1 MLVLVLD
8 SSTPAVTAAL
18 AEITDDVRLLA
29 SRRTVDARAH
39 GELLS
44 PQIAACLAES
54 GATAADLTAVVA
66 GLGPG
71 PFTGLRV
78 GLVTA
83 ASVAHALDIPT
94 YGVNSLDALGHAA
107 GTDLAGTDLAGTD
120 LASDDLA
127 GSDAATGRVLAA
139 TDARRREIYWAVYAA
154 DGRRLTDP
162 AVGAPAAVAEALA
175 GLGVTTAVGDGA
187 LRYAE
192 LLGVP
197 VRPEPRYPDALA
209 LARLAA
215 DRVRTAAPTE
225 PLTPCYLRRPD
236 AVAAAGRKPV
246 LQ

>member
-44 PQIAACLAES
+44 PQIAACLTES
-54 GATAADLTAVVA
+54 GAAAADLTAVVA

-107 GTDLAGTDLAGTD
+107 GTDLAGTDLAG
-120 LASDDLA
+120 SDLA

-162 AVGAPAAVAEALA
+162 AVGAPATVAEALA

-197 VRPEPRYPDALA
+197 VRPEPRYPDALP

-215 DRVRTAAPTE
+215 DRVRIAAPTE

>member
-44 PQIAACLAES
+44 PQIAACLTES
-54 GATAADLTAVVA
+54 GAAAADLTAVVA

-94 YGVNSLDALGHAA
+94 YGVNSLDALGHA
-107 GTDLAGTDLAGTD
+107 AGTDLAGTD

-197 VRPEPRYPDALA
+197 VRPEPRYPDALP